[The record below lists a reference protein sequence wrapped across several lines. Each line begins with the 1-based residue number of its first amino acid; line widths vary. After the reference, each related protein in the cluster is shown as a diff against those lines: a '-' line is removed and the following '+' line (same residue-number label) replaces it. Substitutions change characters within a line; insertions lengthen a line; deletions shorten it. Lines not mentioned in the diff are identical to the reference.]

1 MQTEQEKQRSV
12 LNPQSEICNP
22 QSPAPHLRGKISG
35 GVELFGSTVL
45 AGKETNLKPQ
55 SEPGNTPSV

>member
-1 MQTEQEKQRSV
+1 MSAIRN
-12 LNPQSEICNP
+12 LQSSIAK
-22 QSPAPHLRGKISG
+22 APHLRGKISG